1 MAPIECKTYAEAL
14 CAHNVFSAT
23 DQCLMNICE
32 ISHPKKGSFVPSSSS
47 ANGATTLAKFSTSR
61 IDPVQWKKKKLSTLA
76 SVAENQKSPNPKLD

>member
-1 MAPIECKTYAEAL
+1 MLRL
-14 CAHNVFSAT
+14 CVHTMSFPQLT
-23 DQCLMNICE
+23 KIK